1 MTLKNEL
8 NVNVSIADRLYAIK
22 VKPEDKTLV
31 ENAVGKINTMVQE
44 YSERYAFKDKQDLL
58 AMAILQYSTLLE
70 KLESGNMSDNKRIT
84 DDLLYIDSL
93 LTL

>member
-1 MTLKNEL
+1 LKNEL

>member
-1 MTLKNEL
+1 LKNEL

-58 AMAILQYSTLLE
+58 AMAILQYSTLIE

-93 LTL
+93 LTI

>member
-1 MTLKNEL
+1 LKNEL

-58 AMAILQYSTLLE
+58 AMAILQYSTLIE
-70 KLESGNMSDNKRIT
+70 KFESGNMSDNKRIT

-93 LTL
+93 LTI

>member
-1 MTLKNEL
+1 MKNEL

>member
-1 MTLKNEL
+1 MKNEL

-58 AMAILQYSTLLE
+58 AMAILQYSTLIE
-70 KLESGNMSDNKRIT
+70 KFESGNMSDNKRIT

-93 LTL
+93 LTI

>member
-1 MTLKNEL
+1 LKNEL

-31 ENAVGKINTMVQE
+31 ENAVGKINTMVHE

>member
-1 MTLKNEL
+1 MKNEL

-70 KLESGNMSDNKRIT
+70 KVESGNMSDNKRIT